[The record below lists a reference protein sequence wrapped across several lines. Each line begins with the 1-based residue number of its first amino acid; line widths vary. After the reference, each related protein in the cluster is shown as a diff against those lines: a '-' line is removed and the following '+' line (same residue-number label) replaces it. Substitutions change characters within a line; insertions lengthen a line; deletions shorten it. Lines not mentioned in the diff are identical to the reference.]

1 MNKVK
6 IEAFLSTP
14 PTNDDICLSQLLEKL
29 EAELDGK
36 LQIAIYAKDHDH
48 FNGYKLTSIPAVV
61 IGEMIKI
68 VGFCPSEES
77 IISALKDMGV

>member
-14 PTNDDICLSQLLEKL
+14 PTTDDICLSQLLEKL

-36 LQIAIYAKDHDH
+36 LQIAINAKDHDH
-48 FNGYKLTSIPAVV
+48 FIGYKLTSTPAVV

>member
-14 PTNDDICLSQLLEKL
+14 PTTDDICLSQLLEKL

-36 LQIAIYAKDHDH
+36 LQIAIHGKNVDR
-48 FNGYKLTSIPAVV
+48 FNGYNLTSTPAVV
-61 IGEMIKI
+61 IGEIIKI
-68 VGFCPSEES
+68 AGFCPSEES
-77 IISALKDMGV
+77 ITSALKDMGV